1 MYNILVDSIILSIL
15 ILSMILFIYLGILL
29 AKRHARLNPPQ
40 KNLNQ
45 SFETQ
50 IIEGAVFALMGLLIA
65 FSFASAKAKL
75 DLRRVLVV
83 QEENAIE
90 AARLRIKLVPSN
102 LQSEMMNYFNQ
113 YLDKRQKIYL
123 KLPDVKSAK
132 QDFEAVKDIQNKIW
146 GLGIQACH
154 ESKEY
159 SVCMLVLPSL
169 NTMFEVTKTRYAYAL
184 INPPL
189 ILPFFLICIALL
201 SSLLAGYKISGRSKG
216 RFLFAVSYSTVVA
229 TTIYI
234 IIDMEYPRYGLIP
247 LNIVNFTGDTVE
259 QLLQ

>member
-1 MYNILVDSIILSIL
+1 MYYILVDSIILTTL
-15 ILSMILFIYLGILL
+15 ILLMIWFIYLGILL
-29 AKRHARLNPPQ
+29 SKRHARLNPPQ
-40 KNLNQ
+40 KDLNK
-45 SFETQ
+45 SFESQ
-50 IIEGAVFALMGLLIA
+50 IVEGAVFALMGLLIA

-75 DLRRVLVV
+75 DLRRLLVV
-83 QEENAIE
+83 EEENAIE
-90 AARLRIKLVPSN
+90 SARLRINLVSPD
-102 LQSEMMNYFNQ
+102 LQRDMLNSFNQ
-113 YLDKRQKIYL
+113 YLDKREKIYH
-123 KLPDVKSAK
+123 KLPDVEAAK
-132 QDFEAVKDIQNKIW
+132 VDFEEVKDIQNKLW
-146 GLGIQACH
+146 GLGVQACH
-154 ESKEY
+154 TSKEY

-169 NTMFEVTKTRYAYAL
+169 NTMFEITKTRYAYAL

-201 SSLLAGYKISGRSKG
+201 SSLLAGYKISGRSGG

-259 QLLQ
+259 QLLK

>member
-1 MYNILVDSIILSIL
+1 MYTIIVDSIILSIL
-15 ILSMILFIYLGILL
+15 ILSMIWFIYLGILL
-29 AKRHARLNPPQ
+29 SKRHTRLNPPQ
-40 KNLNQ
+40 ENHNK

-65 FSFASAKAKL
+65 FSFAAAKAKL
-75 DLRRVLVV
+75 DLRRLLVV
-83 QEENAIE
+83 QEENAIYT
-90 AARLRIKLVPSN
+90 ARLRIN
-102 LQSEMMNYFNQ
+102 LASPDLQVEMLNYFNQ
-113 YLDKRQKIYL
+113 YLDKRQKIYN
-123 KLPDVKSAK
+123 KLPDVKAAK
-132 QDFEAVKDIQNKIW
+132 QDFETVKDIQNKIW

-154 ESKEY
+154 ASKDY

-169 NTMFEVTKTRYAYAL
+169 NSMFEITKTRYAYAL

-216 RFLFAVSYSTVVA
+216 RFLFAVSYSAVVA

-259 QLLQ
+259 QLLK